1 MRSLNLVRFHPSC
14 DWIITSSNTTTI
26 RKFFH
31 SSILYQP
38 HFTIMVSVQY
48 TEGSDSP
55 PVPLFQRRQLIVNVA
70 DGLARNRPQGT
81 YGYLPVSAFGYEKG
95 FRRVSYKQFANMVN
109 GLAWWLTATL
119 GRSSSFEAIT
129 YVGPNDFV
137 HNAMVLASVKCGY
150 KVCSLPTHSEQT
162 LT

>member
-1 MRSLNLVRFHPSC
+1 
-14 DWIITSSNTTTI
+14 
-26 RKFFH
+26 
-31 SSILYQP
+31 
-38 HFTIMVSVQY
+38 MVSVQY

-55 PVPLFQRRQLIVNVA
+55 PVPISQRRQLIVNVA

-81 YGYLPVSAFGYEKG
+81 YGYLPVSALGYEKG
-95 FRRVSYKQFANMVN
+95 FRRVSYRQFANMVN

-150 KVCSLPTHSEQT
+150 KVCSPPTLPEQT